1 MSTPDIVKTV
11 TKMRANGVDFLPT
24 PKSYYTDFTE
34 RIGEID
40 EDIETL
46 ANLGILV
53 DKDEN
58 GYMLQIFT
66 QPIQDRPTLFYEVIQ
81 RKGSQ
86 SFGKGNFK
94 ALFESIEREQAQR
107 GNL

>member
-1 MSTPDIVKTV
+1 MSTRDIVKTV
-11 TKMRANGVDFLPT
+11 IKMRANGVDFLST